1 MLEKYVSHKLASS
14 VFNVIQKMGSV
25 SVAKALL
32 IRVAMGTEEVA
43 PHFEWQPGWNQELL
57 WRGFLLTP
65 YITMGISEL
74 IKKKKNFFFL
84 KLVSLKTPKASC
96 LFFKIL
102 SLFRAFPLCGKS
114 TLSERRHPPESSLQ
128 SCLCCV

>member
-1 MLEKYVSHKLASS
+1 MPRKTNKATNTHAKKKKKSIPSGSLKQASVYGTVCVFKEMLEKYVSHKLASS

-74 IKKKKNFFFL
+74 IKKKKHFFF
-84 KLVSLKTPKASC
+84 KAC
-96 LFFKIL
+96 FFKD
-102 SLFRAFPLCGKS
+102 SQG
-114 TLSERRHPPESSLQ
+114 
-128 SCLCCV
+128 